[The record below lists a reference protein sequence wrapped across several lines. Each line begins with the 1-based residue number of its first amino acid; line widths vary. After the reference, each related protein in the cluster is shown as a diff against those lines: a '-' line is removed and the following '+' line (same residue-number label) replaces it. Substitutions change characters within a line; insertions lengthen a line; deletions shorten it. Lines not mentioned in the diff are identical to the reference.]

1 MFQSA
6 KRVLLGIQYLQR
18 GLLDIDMDL
27 LAKHRA
33 YRQVTDNKMEKSN
46 VDDDCDNTADA
57 FVSSEKGITRMMMMI
72 KHNREPGF
80 LMILSTSLQ
89 VLLLFPLT

>member
-1 MFQSA
+1 
-6 KRVLLGIQYLQR
+6 
-18 GLLDIDMDL
+18 
-27 LAKHRA
+27 
-33 YRQVTDNKMEKSN
+33 MEKSN

-89 VLLLFPLT
+89 VLLLFPLTWVNSYYSKYSQQWEEEQQSRGHGWISDVN